1 MNDVYNRPYALAILH
16 GLQSK
21 HVYQGTVSYAE
32 KQARRRKN
40 RVARRS
46 RKINRGL

>member
-1 MNDVYNRPYALAILH
+1 MISQHSPYQLAILR

-21 HVYQGTVSYAE
+21 HVYQGTVAPAE
-32 KQARRRKN
+32 KARRRAAN

-46 RKINRGL
+46 RRTNRVSR